1 MEKRR
6 KIMLTVGI
14 QGIFIILSVFYV
26 VMMAPRGTLVARDS
40 LDAYFHLTRIQ
51 ALDNVWQS
59 PINFAQWN
67 HVGNA
72 TTLFYPWLTVL
83 PALPLFHWLGPVY
96 GFLVFLGLVTYTT
109 LVAAFIS
116 YRKYRGNKAGAFLF
130 ALLYTFSFIRA
141 TSVLYRW
148 GVGEYIAMIF
158 VPPLFLAFRAVLQ
171 AKWQAW
177 PYVALWF
184 ALIMYSHFLSAAIT
198 AVALIILFLGAL
210 VKHFGQWGYWRA
222 LGIRALRFAGLTL
235 VLTMGYWG
243 PLVEQELTQPLG
255 RPAVFNVAKA
265 GQSLQKLLANSLRLD
280 LRYYALG
287 AFLLIVTAVMVCTVW
302 FADTEAQIIA
312 ALAVTML
319 MVSTTL
325 FPWRFLQHTP
335 LNLIQYPG
343 RFLNLFVFFALLYL
357 VRGLEQVM
365 ADRPAWLM
373 TVASGGVGLGA
384 VGLFALSARALWH
397 TVTVV
402 PATVSTITN
411 TNAPARLA
419 AFNQRDYYPVA
430 AAQHYQSIEKH
441 TVKLAGQPIKAAG
454 GYTMDRL
461 TWRVQPPRQGELDL
475 PVLAYRGVTVW
486 VDGRRIPSTRSNRGT
501 VQVPITAG
509 QHQVD
514 VTAGYTL
521 LAWISFL
528 GSLLA
533 GIWLALGLVRHHHRV
548 HVS

>member
-265 GQSLQKLLANSLRLD
+265 GQSLQKLVGEFFAFGF
-280 LRYYALG
+280 ALLC
-287 AFLLIVTAVMVCTVW
+287 A
-302 FADTEAQIIA
+302 
-312 ALAVTML
+312 
-319 MVSTTL
+319 
-325 FPWRFLQHTP
+325 
-335 LNLIQYPG
+335 G
-343 RFLNLFVFFALLYL
+343 RFLTDCDCRHGVYCM
-357 VRGLEQVM
+357 VCGHRGT
-365 ADRPAWLM
+365 DYC
-373 TVASGGVGLGA
+373 GVGSDHVNGIDDTFSVAFFTTHPIKLDSISRSVSESVCFLRIAVPGSRAGASDGGSTSLADDCRQWRRWAWRSRFIRFIGQGA
-384 VGLFALSARALWH
+384 VAYSYRGSSNCINHYQYQRSGAVSSVQPAGLLSCCGCPALSINRK
-397 TVTVV
+397 T
-402 PATVSTITN
+402 
-411 TNAPARLA
+411 
-419 AFNQRDYYPVA
+419 
-430 AAQHYQSIEKH
+430 
-441 TVKLAGQPIKAAG
+441 
-454 GYTMDRL
+454 
-461 TWRVQPPRQGELDL
+461 
-475 PVLAYRGVTVW
+475 YR
-486 VDGRRIPSTRSNRGT
+486 
-501 VQVPITAG
+501 
-509 QHQVD
+509 
-514 VTAGYTL
+514 
-521 LAWISFL
+521 
-528 GSLLA
+528 
-533 GIWLALGLVRHHHRV
+533 
-548 HVS
+548 